1 IAIDDTATSYYVRF
15 SVTDRPGVIAEIATV
30 LAKHQIGISGT
41 HSPVDA
47 DHPDADF
54 VEMVFLLHACP
65 FGKLKIALA
74 EVENLDCLTD
84 RPVVFRIETL

>member
-1 IAIDDTATSYYVRF
+1 MNDQ
-15 SVTDRPGVIAEIATV
+15 PGVIADIATV

-47 DHPDADF
+47 DNPDAEF
-54 VEMVFLLHACP
+54 VEMVFLLHKCP
-65 FGKLKIALA
+65 FGQLKTALF
-74 EVENLDCLTD
+74 EVEDLPCLTD

>member
-1 IAIDDTATSYYVRF
+1 
-15 SVTDRPGVIAEIATV
+15 VIADIAAI

-47 DHPDADF
+47 DHPDAEF
-54 VEMVFLLHACP
+54 LEMVFLLHSCP
-65 FGKLKIALA
+65 FGELKSALL
-74 EVENLDCLTD
+74 EVEKLDCINN